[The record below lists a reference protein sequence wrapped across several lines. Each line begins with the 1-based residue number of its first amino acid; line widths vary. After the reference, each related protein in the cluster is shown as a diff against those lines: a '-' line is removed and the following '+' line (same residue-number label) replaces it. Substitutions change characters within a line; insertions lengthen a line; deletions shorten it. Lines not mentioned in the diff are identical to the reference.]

1 MLALAD
7 VGAAGVA
14 SLLVAGSATRAVW
27 AVALLPGWVL
37 IAKLFGLYDRDQRS
51 IRHLTVDEMSVI
63 AAWVAAGTA
72 MLGLLLSVVPPG
84 TVSLGV
90 LVAAWLAVTVVAG
103 LAARDRALAVAPH
116 DAARGDRGAR
126 RGRAGLGGATQAGAV
141 S

>member
-14 SLLVAGSATRAVW
+14 SLLVTGSTTRAMW

-51 IRHLTVDEMSVI
+51 IRHLTIDEMSVI

-72 MLGLLLSVVPPG
+72 MLGLLLSLTPAGPVKL
-84 TVSLGV
+84 SV

-103 LAARDRALAVAPH
+103 VLRGDGALAVAPH
-116 DAARGDRGAR
+116 DSAGADRGAR
-126 RGRAGLGGATQAGAV
+126 RGRAGLGRATQARAV
-141 S
+141 P